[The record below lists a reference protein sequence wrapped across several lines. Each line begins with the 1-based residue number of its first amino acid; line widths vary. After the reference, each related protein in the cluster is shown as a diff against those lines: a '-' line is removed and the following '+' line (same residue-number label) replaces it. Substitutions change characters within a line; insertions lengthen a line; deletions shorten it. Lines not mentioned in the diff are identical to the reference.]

1 MMISPSISAGVA
13 LSVHRGPARLGL
25 HLMLAVG
32 VLLLF
37 VAAVAGMRR
46 SWVRRAKGQDDLPV
60 LLDPPAE
67 VGLALAAPLKG
78 LYLGTVDAGHWLDR
92 LVTQGLGGRANGYC
106 AVYEAGVRVD
116 RTGSDPFWIPREAVR
131 GARLERAHAGKV
143 AGPGRIVVI
152 AWSYGG
158 RELETGFRGSDRAR
172 QPKIVRAVHE
182 LLGPMPARVLDG
194 EITSPQPIV
203 RAFPRLR
210 RSQPAVTAPATAR
223 PPRPPQSQS
232 QSQFQPPQFQ
242 AHQTGPHPT
251 RPAEAHPEQTQ
262 PHPTPAPRYLQ
273 PRPEARPQPA
283 GRFGPSGPP
292 TGPLAPPVPA
302 GAPGGENDP
311 YVDPLTSPL
320 GEVVRRMRDEP

>member
-1 MMISPSISAGVA
+1 MMVSSPTSAGVVASVA

-25 HLMLAVG
+25 HLMLAAG

-37 VAAVAGMRR
+37 IAAVAAMRR

-60 LLDPPAE
+60 LLDPPPE

-116 RTGSDPFWIPREAVR
+116 RTGADPFWIPREAVR

-152 AWSYGG
+152 AWSFGG

-194 EITSPQPIV
+194 EVTSPQPIV

-210 RSQPAVTAPATAR
+210 RSQPATAPQPTLPRQPQAEQIQAR
-223 PPRPPQSQS
+223 SAAPPY
-232 QSQFQPPQFQ
+232 
-242 AHQTGPHPT
+242 A
-251 RPAEAHPEQTQ
+251 
-262 PHPTPAPRYLQ
+262 Q
-273 PRPEARPQPA
+273 PRPEPHGQAG

-302 GAPGGENDP
+302 RSPRGGGETDP
-311 YVDPLTSPL
+311 DVDPLTSPL

>member
-1 MMISPSISAGVA
+1 MIVSATMIVSPTLSANVA
-13 LSVHRGPARLGL
+13 IAVHRGPARLGL

-37 VAAVAGMRR
+37 IAAVAGMRR
-46 SWVRRAKGQDDLPV
+46 GWVRRAKGQDDLPV
-60 LLDPPAE
+60 LLDPPPE

-92 LVTQGLGGRANGYC
+92 VVTQGLGGRANGYC

-116 RTGSDPFWIPREAVR
+116 RTGADPFWIPRDAVR

-182 LLGPMPARVLDG
+182 LFGPMPARALDG
-194 EITSPQPIV
+194 EVTSPQPIV

-210 RSQPAVTAPATAR
+210 RSHPPAPAA
-223 PPRPPQSQS
+223 PRQPQAQQS
-232 QSQFQPPQFQ
+232 PGQQLPGQQSPGQQSPGQPPQAQ
-242 AHQTGPHPT
+242 RRRAPL
-251 RPAEAHPEQTQ
+251 AQ
-262 PHPTPAPRYLQ
+262 PPAPRQ
-273 PRPEARPQPA
+273 APAPQP
-283 GRFGPSGPP
+283 RFGPGGPP

-302 GAPGGENDP
+302 RTPGGDGGEDER

-320 GEVVRRMRDEP
+320 GDVVRRMRDEP